1 MIFRFKDRKASN
13 DFYNSIQYSDLFN
26 NNSIEVI
33 RFEEYYHKEEIIIY
47 CIKVIGENC
56 TDYKAGG
63 VNDDWWSNSTRK
75 RSSRNI

>member
-47 CIKVIGENC
+47 CIEVK
-56 TDYKAGG
+56 G
-63 VNDDWWSNSTRK
+63 VK
-75 RSSRNI
+75 